1 MRARYRVLSAF
12 LTVVMAFLALGCGY
26 VEHNSL
32 VKADA
37 SDLLSSKDRRPFE
50 QVYEEYLLM
59 MEQSPQMLISCPFCG
74 GSGRSDTECKSC
86 NGSGYKTDPNITMF
100 AAFFPCRECAG
111 AGYPKCSECFL
122 GSYMDPD
129 YQLKRE
135 EWDKQR
141 RALLNEMGYSD
152 AEIDA
157 MDRARA
163 KAYLQAHEQMPS
175 EFEGVFQ
182 PSDLADAPSGCN
194 ACSGIGTCP
203 TCYGDGLMEN
213 PYLGGKLQD
222 CANCRSNKG
231 KCWNCNGTGKK

>member
-111 AGYPKCSECFL
+111 DGYPKCSECFL

-129 YQLKRE
+129 YQL
-135 EWDKQR
+135 R
-141 RALLNEMGYSD
+141 RGQKHICRHISRCLPSLRVFFSRQIWQMLLVDATPVVGLGPALPAMEM
-152 AEIDA
+152 A
-157 MDRARA
+157 
-163 KAYLQAHEQMPS
+163 
-175 EFEGVFQ
+175 
-182 PSDLADAPSGCN
+182 
-194 ACSGIGTCP
+194 
-203 TCYGDGLMEN
+203 
-213 PYLGGKLQD
+213 
-222 CANCRSNKG
+222 
-231 KCWNCNGTGKK
+231 

>member
-1 MRARYRVLSAF
+1 
-12 LTVVMAFLALGCGY
+12 
-26 VEHNSL
+26 
-32 VKADA
+32 
-37 SDLLSSKDRRPFE
+37 
-50 QVYEEYLLM
+50 
-59 MEQSPQMLISCPFCG
+59 
-74 GSGRSDTECKSC
+74 
-86 NGSGYKTDPNITMF
+86 
-100 AAFFPCRECAG
+100 
-111 AGYPKCSECFL
+111 
-122 GSYMDPD
+122 
-129 YQLKRE
+129 
-135 EWDKQR
+135 
-141 RALLNEMGYSD
+141 
-152 AEIDA
+152 

-163 KAYLQAHEQMPS
+163 KAYLQAHKQMSS